1 MSSPKTSGN
10 TRKRG
15 HQHHPRNE
23 GTRRRIALNNPSNDI
38 AFSEYSKNNI
48 VTVKQKQEKMTN
60 KTTVI
65 NKGAFPEEIST
76 SKQNYT
82 QKIPNKCDN
91 EVIDLTNCDDE
102 NFGTLETQEADINV
116 NSTNI
121 TNDRKKSR
129 KVRKNKNKNEVKVDM
144 SLVFRPEA
152 EGSSLSDQEFNEE
165 NLLDP
170 ETEELSKLRCTSE
183 MTEVVAEREKRHS
196 RRCADYPGLAFAS
209 SIFSSDTL
217 MKFSII
223 RNELHNIMNSQL
235 KRVGTFITCFVFE
248 QITINKQGDFHLFSK
263 YRNSQIV

>member
-1 MSSPKTSGN
+1 MSTPKSAGN
-10 TRKRG
+10 TKKRG

-23 GTRRRIALNNPSNDI
+23 GTRRRIALNTSSSDI
-38 AFSEYSKNNI
+38 TLSEYSKNNV
-48 VTVKQKQEKMTN
+48 VTSKQIKEN
-60 KTTVI
+60 FSNESTVI
-65 NKGAFPEEIST
+65 NKCAFSGENLS
-76 SKQNYT
+76 SKECNAQTNI
-82 QKIPNKCDN
+82 KLPIKCDN

-102 NFGTLETQEADINV
+102 ISGTTENPEIEINII
-116 NSTNI
+116 SKNI
-121 TNDRKKSR
+121 TNDKKRNR
-129 KVRKNKNKNEVKVDM
+129 KVKKTKSKNEDIKQDM

-152 EGSSLSDQEFNEE
+152 EGSSLSDQEFKEE
-165 NLLDP
+165 NFLDP

-235 KRVGTFITCFVFE
+235 KRVGSLKVT
-248 QITINKQGDFHLFSK
+248 H
-263 YRNSQIV
+263 

>member
-1 MSSPKTSGN
+1 MSTPRAAGS

-23 GTRRRIALNNPSNDI
+23 GTRRRIALNNSSTDI
-38 AFSEYSKNNI
+38 PLSEYTKHK
-48 VTVKQKQEKMTN
+48 VTVKQKIVNEPVITN
-60 KTTVI
+60 C
-65 NKGAFPEEIST
+65 AFPEEFST
-76 SKQNYT
+76 SKSSHAHKNMRIY
-82 QKIPNKCDN
+82 NKCDN

-102 NFGTLETQEADINV
+102 TFGSIKNEEPCKNV
-116 NSTNI
+116 VI
-121 TNDRKKSR
+121 EKKKSR
-129 KVRKNKNKNEVKVDM
+129 KVRKSKCKIDEPKQDM

-152 EGSSLSDQEFNEE
+152 EGSSLSDQEFRDE
-165 NLLDP
+165 NILDP

-183 MTEVVAEREKRHS
+183 MTEVVAEREKRHN

-235 KRVGTFITCFVFE
+235 KRVGIVK
-248 QITINKQGDFHLFSK
+248 I
-263 YRNSQIV
+263 SQIH

>member
-15 HQHHPRNE
+15 HQHHPRNG
-23 GTRRRIALNNPSNDI
+23 GTRRRIALNESTVDI
-38 AFSEYSKNNI
+38 ALSEYSKNNI
-48 VTVKQKQEKMTN
+48 VTVKQKQDKMTN

-65 NKGAFPEEIST
+65 NKGAFPEEIAT

-82 QKIPNKCDN
+82 QQIPIKCDN

-102 NFGTLETQEADINV
+102 TFGTLETREADIIVNNTNV
-116 NSTNI
+116 
-121 TNDRKKSR
+121 TNDKKKSR
-129 KVRKNKNKNEVKVDM
+129 KVRKNKNKNEESKQDM

-152 EGSSLSDQEFNEE
+152 EGSSLSDQEFCEE

-235 KRVGTFITCFVFE
+235 KRVGNNLTF
-248 QITINKQGDFHLFSK
+248 LFNFSIK
-263 YRNSQIV
+263 